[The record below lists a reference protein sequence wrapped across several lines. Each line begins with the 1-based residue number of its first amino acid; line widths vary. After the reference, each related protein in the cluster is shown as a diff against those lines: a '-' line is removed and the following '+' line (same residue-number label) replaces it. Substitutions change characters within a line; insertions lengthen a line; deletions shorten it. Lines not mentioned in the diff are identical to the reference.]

1 MRVTN
6 FIIYCN
12 KYAINV
18 DILTTRDCF
27 RTIVFIHCNIQ
38 SVISILVK
46 KTQIKNYLYFTICE
60 AYDIMFRDEV

>member
-1 MRVTN
+1 MYAN
-6 FIIYCN
+6 LFLIIFVSQNIYL
-12 KYAINV
+12 V
-18 DILTTRDCF
+18 DTRDCF
-27 RTIVFIHCNIQ
+27 RTIVFIHYNIQ